1 MLNHPLKGGACAKEE
16 PSLCD
21 KSPLGILPQQLRGDL
36 SLFELNVMYGESY
49 DKCIGC
55 SQKILE
61 AYQANRDEFIV
72 KACN

>member
-1 MLNHPLKGGACAKEE
+1 
-16 PSLCD
+16 
-21 KSPLGILPQQLRGDL
+21 
-36 SLFELNVMYGESY
+36 MYGESY

-72 KACN
+72 KACNQPDYLEDLTGITAMSKQFNEMDIQAFDEDFDWD